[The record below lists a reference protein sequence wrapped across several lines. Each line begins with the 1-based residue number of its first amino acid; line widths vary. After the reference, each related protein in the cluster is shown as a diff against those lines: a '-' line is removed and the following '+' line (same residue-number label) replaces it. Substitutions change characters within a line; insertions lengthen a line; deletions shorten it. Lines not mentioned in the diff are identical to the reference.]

1 MKLFKLTIT
10 AIIAVILTLSYSCLQ
25 ESVIEQDYSDMPYI
39 SLPEGTDFDN
49 LSMSEIEIII
59 GAYMRMGI
67 YEDEDGLLQLKPH
80 SGWEVNVSENLYQYV
95 ISILK
100 KKNDDITSGITISH
114 SNILS
119 RAEGPNGSATDCL
132 A

>member
-80 SGWEVNVSENLYQYV
+80 SGWEVNVSAIV
-95 ISILK
+95 
-100 KKNDDITSGITISH
+100 
-114 SNILS
+114 
-119 RAEGPNGSATDCL
+119 R
-132 A
+132 